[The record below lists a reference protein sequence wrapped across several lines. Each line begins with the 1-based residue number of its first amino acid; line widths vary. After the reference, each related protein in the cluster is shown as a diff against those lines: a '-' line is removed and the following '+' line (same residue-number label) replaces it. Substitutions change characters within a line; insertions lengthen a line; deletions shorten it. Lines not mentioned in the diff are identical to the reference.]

1 MTEVG
6 GSGHALAAS
15 RVRQYPFAM
24 DTVFDLWF
32 TREYDHREDTE
43 LHIGIYASEPEAL
56 AAIAALREKPGFSD
70 YPDGFDVIPTKLGAT
85 GWQDGFVTSIGPPP
99 KDAAG
104 EAFDLPAWL

>member
-1 MTEVG
+1 
-6 GSGHALAAS
+6 
-15 RVRQYPFAM
+15 M

-43 LHIGIYASEPEAL
+43 LHIGIYASEREAL
-56 AAIAALREKPGFSD
+56 AAVEALKEKPGFSD
-70 YPDGFDVIPTKLGAT
+70 YPDGFDVIPTKLGLT

-104 EAFDLPAWL
+104 EAFDLPACATGG